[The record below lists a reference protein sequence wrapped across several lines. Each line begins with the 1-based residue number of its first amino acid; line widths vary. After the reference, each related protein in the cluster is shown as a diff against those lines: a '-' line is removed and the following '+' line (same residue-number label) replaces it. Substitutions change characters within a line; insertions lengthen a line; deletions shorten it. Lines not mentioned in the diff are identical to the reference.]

1 MKYLFL
7 VFLLTASVIA
17 AAQPTAADIKKFK
30 IKKAVEKRIDESG
43 TAESY
48 WYYDRNGYDSLQSWF
63 EESVEIKNTFKNG
76 KLVEKRLLKM
86 GNSAGKKDDVYTYE
100 YKPDGSYKETFTDG
114 DYQMKSYEWY
124 NKKGDVLKS
133 QSPDGNTT
141 TYKYDAK
148 GKLLSI
154 ISDGYNYGIKI
165 NHRNTYNAK
174 GQLIKQQR
182 DTDGEKMTVTYTYD
196 AKGKLNKQVWTGAPD
211 AGIPTTTS
219 VFEYNDKG
227 LVTKK
232 TSTSVSPEDGRSA
245 EIVYVFEYEYY

>member
-1 MKYLFL
+1 MKYYLLLFL
-7 VFLLTASVIA
+7 VTASLASV
-17 AAQPTAADIKKFK
+17 AQPTAAEIKKFK
-30 IKKAVEKRIDESG
+30 IKKAVEKRIDDSG

-76 KLVEKRLLKM
+76 KLVEKRVLKT
-86 GNSAGKKDDVYTYE
+86 GKSAGKKDDVYTYE

-133 QSPDGNTT
+133 QSPDGNTI

-154 ISDGYNYGIKI
+154 TSDGYNYGIKI
-165 NHRNTYNAK
+165 NHKNTYNAK
-174 GQLIKQQR
+174 GQLIKQER
-182 DTDGEKMTVTYTYD
+182 NTDGEKMTVTYSYD
-196 AKGKLNKQVWTGAPD
+196 AKGKLNKEVWTGAPD

-245 EIVYVFEYEYY
+245 VIAYVYEYEYY